1 MGNNAL
7 ANREQDGLQVTSA
20 GEVMEQVIA
29 KGDLSKLTP
38 AERSRYYVETCRSMG
53 LNPLTQ
59 PFQYIVLNQQMRL
72 YATRTATD
80 QLRTINKVSLGKP
93 DVRREGDLLIVS
105 IDARTPDGR
114 TDSEIGAVNVK
125 GLFGEALANAMMKAM
140 TKAKRR
146 VTLSIVGLG
155 WLDESEVESI
165 QGARLV
171 NLDSDGEI
179 QDSQPRLSGPG
190 TMGPVYADSEGSDPD
205 ADGEI
210 VEEMEMPA
218 EPGISE
224 QQMRRIHAIG
234 RDLEWDHDQIHA
246 ELLQRLGMPPSASL
260 KDLTF
265 GEGERCI
272 QWMERLKLKRAG
284 AGAS

>member
-1 MGNNAL
+1 MANNAL

-59 PFQYIVLNQQMRL
+59 PFQYIQLNGQLRL

-93 DVRREGDLLIVS
+93 DVRRDGDLLIVTV
-105 IDARTPDGR
+105 DAHTPDGR
-114 TDSEIGAVNVK
+114 TDSEIGAVSIK
-125 GLFGEALANAMMKAM
+125 GLVGDALANAMMKAM

-155 WLDESEVESI
+155 WLDESEVDSI
-165 QGARLV
+165 PNSRLV
-171 NLDSDGEI
+171 HVDSNGEI
-179 QDSQPRLSGPG
+179 QNSQPQLASVTPL
-190 TMGPVYADSEGSDPD
+190 VVESDPTED
-205 ADGEI
+205 ES
-210 VEEMEMPA
+210 VEEVEIPA

-224 QQMRRIHAIG
+224 QQMRRLHAIG
-234 RDLEWDHDQIHA
+234 GELGWDHDQIHA

-284 AGAS
+284 AGA